1 MLVLT
6 TALACICPCPPLP
19 SCNMQHAACTAA
31 QQHATTPLLLM
42 CALHWQATR
51 WGRCSRAPR
60 RPAGRR
66 LQRRARQR
74 GRGAAR
80 PPFLADAPPAAPSS
94 TYALPHGIAAPPHP
108 AHGAAGGRRA
118 GGGTGTS
125 MACASPPPAVPV
137 EGCAAPGPEA
147 AQEDSSSC
155 SSSSSI
161 KIGQSAAEP
170 PCARSPSE

>member
-108 AHGAAGGRRA
+108 AHGAACCRCGGEESRGRHRDQHGLRITAACGPGGRVCRPWTRGCS
-118 GGGTGTS
+118 GG
-125 MACASPPPAVPV
+125 
-137 EGCAAPGPEA
+137 
-147 AQEDSSSC
+147 Q
-155 SSSSSI
+155 
-161 KIGQSAAEP
+161 QQLQQQQ
-170 PCARSPSE
+170 